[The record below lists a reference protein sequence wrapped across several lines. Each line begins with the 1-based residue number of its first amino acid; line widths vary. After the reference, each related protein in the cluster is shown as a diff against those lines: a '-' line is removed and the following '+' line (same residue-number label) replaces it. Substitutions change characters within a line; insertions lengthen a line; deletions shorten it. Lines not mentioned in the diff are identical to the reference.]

1 MSFADFIN
9 LIERALNF
17 KLFQIQQSWVTI
29 STILILASVLVVFL
43 IFSKIFSKFFVRRVL
58 KRRHL
63 SEDTTDVLTVVTQC
77 LVMIVGM
84 VVACH
89 AAGIDL
95 GGINQLFYFQI
106 FQIKQTP
113 VTAFSIF
120 LFLLVF
126 FLFLVFSHIFCK
138 LLLVRM
144 TKKLHVD
151 EGTIYTFT
159 RITHYTIMF
168 VGALVA
174 FQFVGI
180 DLSGLVVIFGALS
193 VGIGFGLQNLTSNFI
208 SGLIILLERPIKV
221 GDRVTVGDIEGDVVE
236 INIRSTIVRSLN
248 NISIIVPNS
257 EFVST
262 QVINWSH
269 GDLKVRLDIDVGVSY
284 GSDLDTVLRCLQ
296 EVAEENSEI
305 LKKPPPEALHL
316 GFGDSSWN
324 MRLRAWIAHPK
335 RHTYV
340 RSDIN
345 CAIVRKFRENNVE
358 IPFPQRDVH
367 VRSPLPIPLNSR
379 DSRHETESENEAD

>member
-29 STILILASVLVVFL
+29 STILILASVLVVFH
-43 IFSKIFSKFFVRRVL
+43 IFSNLFSKFFVRRVL
-58 KRRHL
+58 RHRHL
-63 SEDTTDVLTVVTQC
+63 SEDTTDVLKVITQC
-77 LVMIVGM
+77 LLMIVGL

-89 AAGIDL
+89 AAGIDIS
-95 GGINQLFYFQI
+95 GINQLFYFQI

-168 VGALVA
+168 IGALVA

-221 GDRVTVGDIEGDVVE
+221 GDRVTVGDVEGDVVE
-236 INIRSTIVRSLN
+236 INIRSTEVRSLN
-248 NISIIVPNS
+248 NISVIVPNS
-257 EFVST
+257 EFVSA

-296 EVAEENSEI
+296 EVAEENSEV
-305 LKKPPPEALHL
+305 LKKPPAEVLHL

-335 RHTYV
+335 RHPYV

-345 CAIVRKFRENNVE
+345 CAIVRKFRNNNVE
-358 IPFPQRDVH
+358 IPFPQRDLH
-367 VRSPLPIPLNSR
+367 VRSPIPVPLR
-379 DSRHETESENEAD
+379 TTEEAKN